1 MQLESSL
8 LTEIHIN
15 GILSLYTTLGGDMGA
30 EWVEQNVVL
39 LAFILVWDLVWKGIA
54 LWKAARNG
62 KTVWFVAM
70 LIINSAGILPIL
82 YLLLVDDKRKQKR
95 LKS

>member
-1 MQLESSL
+1 
-8 LTEIHIN
+8 
-15 GILSLYTTLGGDMGA
+15 MGT
-30 EWVEQNVVL
+30 EWVEQNVAL

-70 LIINSAGILPIL
+70 LIINSVGILPIL